1 MACLDSVIYF
11 LIKVPG
17 FGEVIDFYN
26 TVWWGQGVETAKEVR
41 GLGYIIGFHEI
52 TVMLLKP
59 QNDPQ

>member
-1 MACLDSVIYF
+1 MIHF

-41 GLGYIIGFHEI
+41 GLGYIISFHEI